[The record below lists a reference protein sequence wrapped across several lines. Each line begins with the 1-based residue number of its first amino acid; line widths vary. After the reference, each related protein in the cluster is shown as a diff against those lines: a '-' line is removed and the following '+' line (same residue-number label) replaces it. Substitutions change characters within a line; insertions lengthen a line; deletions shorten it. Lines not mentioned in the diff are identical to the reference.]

1 MSNLSGPY
9 TIEKHN
15 RPFIC
20 SNEANYKHNVTKEL
34 TKKEYDKIMSL
45 LAKGKSGQIHVCNAN
60 ISCTDQFRQAL
71 EVCDNV
77 LYFSLYTRLGTE
89 LITKVVSFPVTIG
102 EKKTHEAKVL
112 IDKHDGWR
120 DKEIHT
126 YDGTYTTYCQWAN
139 FTISV
144 LLTYN
149 EAKATTFKDNFG
161 NRLKEGDEVYFTTGH
176 YKELYKGKITKLNPK
191 KATVKSDKG
200 YPYIVSYAQLAKV
213 NTK

>member
-1 MSNLSGPY
+1 MQLSGPY

-20 SNEANYKHNVTKEL
+20 SNEANYKYNVKKEL

-77 LYFSLYTRLGTE
+77 LYFSLYTRLGTK

-112 IDKHDGWR
+112 IDKRDGWR

-126 YDGTYTTYCQWAN
+126 YDGTYTTYCEWAN

-149 EAKATTFKDNFG
+149 EAEATTFKDNFG
-161 NRLKEGDEVYFTTGH
+161 NIVNEGDEVYFTTGR
-176 YKELYKGKITKLNPK
+176 YKELYKGKITKISPK
-191 KATVKSDKG
+191 KAAITSDKG
-200 YPYIVSYAQLAKV
+200 YPYIVNYSQLGKV
-213 NTK
+213 NNK

>member
-1 MSNLSGPY
+1 MQ
-9 TIEKHN
+9 KHN
-15 RPFIC
+15 RPYIC
-20 SNEANYKHNVTKEL
+20 DNEANYKHSVTKEL

-45 LAKGKSGQIHVCNAN
+45 LAKGKSGKIHVCNAN
-60 ISCTDQFRQAL
+60 ISCTNQFRQAL

-102 EKKTHEAKVL
+102 EKKTYEAKVL
-112 IDKHDGWR
+112 IDKHDGRR
-120 DKEIHT
+120 DKEVHT

-161 NRLKEGDEVYFTTGH
+161 NVINVGDEVYFTTGR
-176 YKELYKGKITKLNPK
+176 YKELFKGKIIKLNSK
-191 KATVKSDKG
+191 KANLKSDNG
-200 YPYIVSYAQLAKV
+200 YPYIVNYSQLGKV
-213 NTK
+213 NNK

>member
-1 MSNLSGPY
+1 MQ
-9 TIEKHN
+9 KHN
-15 RPFIC
+15 RPYIC
-20 SNEANYKHNVTKEL
+20 DNEANYKHNVTKEL

-45 LAKGKSGQIHVCNAN
+45 LAKGKSGKIHVCNAN

-71 EVCDNV
+71 EVCDNE

-112 IDKHDGWR
+112 IDKHDGRR

-149 EAKATTFKDNFG
+149 EAEATTFKDNFG
-161 NRLKEGDEVYFTTGH
+161 NVLNVGDEVYFTTGH
-176 YKELYKGKITKLNPK
+176 YKELYKGKITKLSPK
-191 KATVKSDKG
+191 KAAITSDNG
-200 YPYIVSYAQLAKV
+200 YPYIVSYSQLAKV
-213 NTK
+213 NNK